1 MFYDNLKAI
10 CDSRGLKITTVVTE
24 CGGALGSISKWK
36 NGANPNSDIVI
47 KLSFHLGVTTD
58 YLLTGKKNNLS
69 TNESELLKLFQNFND
84 REQVKII
91 GRMEEWLEVKHQ
103 REAIA
108 QKQRIVGVQ
117 VARRTDGRF
126 VKEPLT
132 AEEFERIEA
141 LPEDTDY

>member
-58 YLLTGKKNNLS
+58 YLLT
-69 TNESELLKLFQNFND
+69 
-84 REQVKII
+84 
-91 GRMEEWLEVKHQ
+91 
-103 REAIA
+103 
-108 QKQRIVGVQ
+108 
-117 VARRTDGRF
+117 
-126 VKEPLT
+126 
-132 AEEFERIEA
+132 
-141 LPEDTDY
+141 Y